1 MLLTPGECLVLKVV
15 RGLIEKPPNADDID
29 YDDEGTPWVKVPAQ
43 VVSDR
48 LLTEF
53 NLSYS
58 EARTRKSLSGLV
70 SKGHLLRTSRIGEHK
85 WRATYFYRLPTGE
98 GA

>member
-1 MLLTPGECLVLKVV
+1 MANKNNNKRKGIVLKKQIP
-15 RGLIEKPPNADDID
+15 LSID
-29 YDDEGTPWVKVPAQ
+29 E
-43 VVSDR
+43 SR
-48 LLTEF
+48 LLA
-53 NLSYS
+53 N
-58 EARTRKSLSGLV
+58 TRKSLNGLV